1 MRILLIGPQTLFPW
15 TAYTARALRRLGEE
29 VHEFLENDPVVEGM
43 TLRKGRRIASA
54 VPGVVPLLDHWQTA
68 WYRRRDERLLRAA
81 ARLKP
86 DLILILEGLSF
97 SAPFLRWL
105 RETARCPMVAWWVDD
120 PFRYPTDR
128 IFGLFDILFI
138 FDRSYEERLR
148 REGAADVR
156 FLPCA
161 CDETVYR
168 PQRFPPHQLRRYRSE
183 VALVA
188 WYCDTRLETVNALS
202 RFDLRIW
209 GRGWRRPEVL
219 KTLNGKHR
227 KILQQER
234 FVPDQEAVKIF
245 AATQIGLNIHSGQS
259 HQAGLNARSFDLLA
273 SGTFQLVDAL
283 PGMEELLEPG
293 REVAVYRSP
302 EEAADR
308 VRHYL
313 KHPEERAAI
322 TARGRARTLA
332 QHTYLHRMRS
342 ILQVVQSG

>member
-1 MRILLIGPQTLFPW
+1 MRLLLIGPQTLYPW
-15 TAYTARALRRLGEE
+15 TEYTARALRRLGGE
-29 VHEFLENDPVVEGM
+29 VHEFLENNLFVEGM
-43 TLRKGRRIASA
+43 TVRKGRQIGSA
-54 VPGVVPLLDHWQTA
+54 VPGLVPILDHWRTA

-86 DLILILEGLSF
+86 DLILMLEGLSF
-97 SAPFLRWL
+97 STAFLRRL
-105 RETARCPMVAWWVDD
+105 RETARCPMVTWWVDD
-120 PFRYPTDR
+120 PFRYPMDR
-128 IFGLFDILFI
+128 IFGLFDTLFI

-168 PQRFPPHQLRRYRSE
+168 PQRLPPNQLRRYRSE

-219 KTLNGKHR
+219 EALNGNHR

-234 FVPDQEAVKIF
+234 FVPDREAVKIF

-293 REVAVYRSP
+293 KEVAVYRTP
-302 EEAADR
+302 AEAADR
-308 VRHYL
+308 VGYYL
-313 KHPEERAAI
+313 KHPAERAAI
-322 TARGRARTLA
+322 AARGRARTLA

-342 ILQVVQSG
+342 MLRVVQS